1 MPSDIDTIAHAI
13 ELALAPVFLL
23 VAVGA
28 MLNVLTTR
36 LSRAVDRTRV
46 LHGRIE
52 GNNAIPEF
60 VEDELGILTRRMR
73 IINTAV
79 ILCVIC
85 ALLICS
91 VVAII
96 FLASIVSIAVSA
108 PIVWC
113 FVGGMSS
120 LIGALLCLLREIYLA
135 TMRMPIR
142 H

>member
-1 MPSDIDTIAHAI
+1 MTSDINSIAHAI

-36 LSRAVDRTRV
+36 LSRAVDRSRV
-46 LHGRIE
+46 LQGRAGSDQDLIDDSR
-52 GNNAIPEF
+52 
-60 VEDELGILTRRMR
+60 DEQEILSTRMR
-73 IINTAV
+73 IINVAV
-79 ILCVIC
+79 IMCVVC

-96 FLASIVSIAVSA
+96 FIASIVNIAVSVL
-108 PIVWC
+108 IVSC
-113 FVGGMSS
+113 FVAAMLS

-135 TMRMPIR
+135 TRKMPIKY
-142 H
+142 

>member
-1 MPSDIDTIAHAI
+1 MSSDIDTIAHAI

-28 MLNVLTTR
+28 MLNVLTAR
-36 LSRAVDRTRV
+36 LSRAVDRSRV
-46 LHGRIE
+46 LQGRVDEAAFPGHGVNE
-52 GNNAIPEF
+52 
-60 VEDELGILTRRMR
+60 ELGILTRRMR
-73 IINTAV
+73 IINIAV
-79 ILCVIC
+79 ILCVVC

-96 FLASIVSIAVSA
+96 FLASIISIAVTA

-113 FVGGMSS
+113 FVGAMSC

-142 H
+142 P